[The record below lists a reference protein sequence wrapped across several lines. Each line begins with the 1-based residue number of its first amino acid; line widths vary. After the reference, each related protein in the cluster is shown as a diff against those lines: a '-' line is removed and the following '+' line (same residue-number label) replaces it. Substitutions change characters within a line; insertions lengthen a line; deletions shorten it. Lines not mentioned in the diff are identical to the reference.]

1 MATYSGSSLEN
12 SKDRGA
18 WRTTVH
24 GAAESPQV
32 TVHGVTESRT
42 QLNILVTVW
51 AKYKEASIYLLKLEK
66 CAQEIT
72 ADEKRRRGG
81 VQITSEEFCL

>member
-1 MATYSGSSLEN
+1 MT
-12 SKDRGA
+12 
-18 WRTTVH
+18 
-24 GAAESPQV
+24 
-32 TVHGVTESRT
+32 
-42 QLNILVTVW
+42 ILVIVW